1 MQDFISPL
9 VAISNSKKS
18 QVHISQ
24 CQKVSFEFSRQRSKI
39 TNILDFSDKIVDEE
53 FDGCDINVLSHPS
66 SFYVVMEQ
74 PKINGLNERN
84 DNLPDLRKRSTCI
97 MYVLHFDHHPQFNF
111 H

>member
-1 MQDFISPL
+1 M
-9 VAISNSKKS
+9 
-18 QVHISQ
+18 
-24 CQKVSFEFSRQRSKI
+24 
-39 TNILDFSDKIVDEE
+39 DEE

-97 MYVLHFDHHPQFNF
+97 LYSILTIILNSIFTDSIFCRQNQNDQK
-111 H
+111 

>member
-1 MQDFISPL
+1 M
-9 VAISNSKKS
+9 
-18 QVHISQ
+18 
-24 CQKVSFEFSRQRSKI
+24 EI

-97 MYVLHFDHHPQFNF
+97 MYVLHFDHNPQFNF